1 MTRILVTGGSGQVGG
16 ALSHLAMQGL
26 VFITPSREELDL
38 SNAESIKTYLAR
50 EEFAALINCAAYTA
64 VDKAESDRDLAWNI
78 NATAP
83 SLIAAHCAK
92 TKIPLLHV
100 STDYVFSGEATRP
113 YVEDDNVDPINV
125 YGASKAAGEAAIRAG
140 TDAHIIL
147 RTSWVVSATG
157 NNFIKTML
165 RLAADSDELRVVAN
179 QHGSPTSAQDIA
191 QILRML
197 VVQAIKGQK
206 NYGTFHFTNSG
217 DTNWA
222 EFARTI
228 FDLSQQRGGPFARVT
243 SIMTAEY
250 PTPAKRPHNSRLDT
264 RKIETTYGIVPR
276 PWKEA
281 VSDILSML
289 IPQRAS

>member
-16 ALSHLAMQGL
+16 ALSHLATQGL
-26 VFITPSREELDL
+26 VFITPRREELDL
-38 SNAESIKTYLAR
+38 SITDSIKTYLAN
-50 EEFAALINCAAYTA
+50 EEFAAIINCAAYTA
-64 VDKAESDRDLAWNI
+64 VDKAESERDLAWQI
-78 NATAP
+78 NSTAP
-83 SLIAAHCAK
+83 RMIAEHCAK
-92 TKIPLLHV
+92 AKIPLLHV

-113 YVEDDNVDPINV
+113 YVEDDKVDPINV
-125 YGASKAAGEAAIRAG
+125 YGASKEAGEAAIRAV

-147 RTSWVVSATG
+147 RTSWVVSAIG

-165 RLAADSDELRVVAN
+165 RLGADSFPLRVVAD

-197 VVQAIKGQK
+197 VVQAIKGQE
-206 NYGTFHFTNSG
+206 NCGTFHFTSSG

-228 FDLSQQRGGPFARVT
+228 FELSEQRGGPFARVT

-264 RKIETTYGIVPR
+264 RKIEATYGIMPR

-281 VSDILSML
+281 VSDILSIL

>member
-1 MTRILVTGGSGQVGG
+1 MI
-16 ALSHLAMQGL
+16 
-26 VFITPSREELDL
+26 
-38 SNAESIKTYLAR
+38 AEQ
-50 EEFAALINCAAYTA
+50 
-64 VDKAESDRDLAWNI
+64 
-78 NATAP
+78 
-83 SLIAAHCAK
+83 CAK
-92 TKIPLLHV
+92 AKIPLLHV
-100 STDYVFSGEATRP
+100 STDYVFSGEAPRP
-113 YVEDDNVDPINV
+113 YVENDNADPINV
-125 YGASKAAGEAAIRAG
+125 YGASKEAGEAAIRAV

-147 RTSWVVSATG
+147 RTSWVVSAIG

-165 RLAADSDELRVVAN
+165 RLGADSDELRVVAD

-197 VVQAIKGQK
+197 VFQAIEGQE
-206 NYGTFHFTNSG
+206 NFGTFHFTSSG

-228 FDLSQQRGGPFARVT
+228 FEFSQQRGGPFARVT

-264 RKIETTYGIVPR
+264 RKIQTTYGITPR

-289 IPQRAS
+289 IPKRAS

>member
-1 MTRILVTGGSGQVGG
+1 MTRILVTGGSGQVGS
-16 ALSHLAMQGL
+16 ALSHSAMQGL
-26 VFITPSREELDL
+26 VFITPCREELDL
-38 SNAESIKTYLAR
+38 SNAESIKTYLAG

-64 VDKAESDRDLAWNI
+64 VDKAESDRNLAWQI

-83 SLIAAHCAK
+83 RLIAEHCAK
-92 TKIPLLHV
+92 AKIPLLHV
-100 STDYVFSGEATRP
+100 STDYVFSGQAHRP
-113 YVEDDNVDPINV
+113 YVEEDDVGPINV
-125 YGASKAAGEAAIRAG
+125 YGASKEAGEAAIRVV

-147 RTSWVVSATG
+147 RTSWVVSAIG

-165 RLAADSDELRVVAN
+165 RMAADSDELRVVAD

-191 QILRML
+191 QILRIL
-197 VVQAIKGQK
+197 VVQAIKGQE
-206 NYGTFHFTNSG
+206 NFGTFHFTNSG
-217 DTNWA
+217 YTNWA

-228 FDLSQQRGGPFARVT
+228 FEFSQQRGGPFARVT

-250 PTPAKRPHNSRLDT
+250 STPAKRPHNSRLDT
-264 RKIETTYGIVPR
+264 RKIETTYGITPR

-289 IPQRAS
+289 IPQRAL